1 MNLLRIL
8 LLYYVSCIVI
18 VQTNRHYHMAALSG
32 GVILWASYKS
42 LWEDIYVCFIDYEK
56 ASDNVRHA
64 QLFQDLAET
73 GLDLRLLSELYWK
86 QSATI
91 RIEGNFGRSITM
103 LKGARQGCVTSPDF
117 FNLYADKIL
126 SHLEDREGISVGGRN
141 LNNLRYADDTTLM
154 ADSESKLQK
163 LLDVLVQENGN
174 RGLKVNIKKSMVI
187 SHSPTEVLDL
197 R

>member
-1 MNLLRIL
+1 
-8 LLYYVSCIVI
+8 
-18 VQTNRHYHMAALSG
+18 
-32 GVILWASYKS
+32 
-42 LWEDIYVCFIDYEK
+42 
-56 ASDNVRHA
+56 
-64 QLFQDLAET
+64 
-73 GLDLRLLSELYWK
+73 
-86 QSATI
+86 
-91 RIEGNFGRSITM
+91 M